1 MIQLHDKDSGAPIG
15 TITEDNLRFLI
26 DQLEEESG
34 ADQDYY
40 FTEAT
45 IGLLEKSGAAD
56 TALVSLLRRA
66 FNGRAEMEVRWSRS

>member
-1 MIQLHDKDSGAPIG
+1 MIQLYDKEMGAPIG

-26 DQLEEESG
+26 EQLEEESG
-34 ADQDYY
+34 DDQDYY

-45 IGLLEKSGAAD
+45 LDLLEKGGAD

-66 FNGRAEMEVRWSRS
+66 LNGRAEMEVCWSRS

>member
-1 MIQLHDKDSGAPIG
+1 MIQLHEKDTGAGIG

-34 ADQDYY
+34 DDQDYY

-45 IGLLEKSGAAD
+45 LALLEKSGAD
-56 TALVSLLRRA
+56 TALVSLLRNA
-66 FNGRAEMEVRWSRS
+66 LNGRAEMEVRWSRS